1 MGPTKGYN
9 HSSHTQKIGCRGK
22 DSYILVQDL
31 PQGGQNAGSTD
42 AVRGLQAAGDEDCEE
57 EAEEEDGGD
66 VAPDVAAAAGSGQ
79 RNADVDRRAL
89 HRLPKPAAPKQ
100 RPHRSNH
107 LLDALAIQH
116 ALRSLPGKDGHLDRP
131 AVCP

>member
-1 MGPTKGYN
+1 MQGKRQL
-9 HSSHTQKIGCRGK
+9 HSRTGLAARRSERREHRCRQR
-22 DSYILVQDL
+22 L
-31 PQGGQNAGSTD
+31 
-42 AVRGLQAAGDEDCEE
+42 RGLQAAGDEDCEE
-57 EAEEEDGGD
+57 EAEEEDGSD
-66 VAPDVAAAAGSGQ
+66 VAPDVAAAAPSGQ

-100 RPHRSNH
+100 GPHRPNH
-107 LLDALAIQH
+107 LLDALAIQR